1 MRHLFY
7 RLRANT
13 VLRNAT
19 GVSDKVEMISDIRNL
34 SFNWERKRK
43 TYKKTNQKKEMIWGF
58 KGDESILIGD

>member
-1 MRHLFY
+1 M
-7 RLRANT
+7 
-13 VLRNAT
+13 LRNAT